1 MSNKK
6 IYFFCCERQIW
17 GRRSYNNQE
26 NIGIKIKNFSEVD
39 IEAFLAKDL
48 QYKFEKLDEDD
59 VQELIG
65 FIPSASS
72 TLIEYGTLGEVVDY
86 LMKTELPKKIKNE

>member
-1 MSNKK
+1 M
-6 IYFFCCERQIW
+6 
-17 GRRSYNNQE
+17 
-26 NIGIKIKNFSEVD
+26 D

-72 TLIEYGTLGEVVDY
+72 TLIVGR
-86 LMKTELPKKIKNE
+86 